1 MENQSVEMLTL
12 MVVTRLNLEEARNDP
27 SQFYYYD
34 YYQIYQMRQIASEE
48 RFVSSLDYHIIHS
61 FNYDNNKA
69 KQESITFILYNYEQ
83 QLSIE
88 LVYI

>member
-1 MENQSVEMLTL
+1 
-12 MVVTRLNLEEARNDP
+12 MVVTRLNLEEARNDT
-27 SQFYYYD
+27 SQLYYYA
-34 YYQIYQMRQIASEE
+34 YYQIYQKRQIASEE

-69 KQESITFILYNYEQ
+69 RQESITFILYNYEQ